1 MGVSFKEIRKVTAL
15 GALCTSLTLLAAC
28 SSGSDD
34 DDNVDTGTANDP
46 VSEPANEGETQ
57 TPVAGDSALGSEL
70 ISSWVACSDGP
81 GLRVEFV
88 FDGTNFTNNVGVGS
102 CDGFVSADQ
111 VLPNAGP
118 YEIIGTTTTETGL
131 TAFIM
136 ELTTTT
142 IAGSMVFDSLVET
155 RTRLAFVSD
164 SAELF
169 FSSDARE
176 GEELPTALNLDIPYV
191 RF

>member
-34 DDNVDTGTANDP
+34 DDNVGTGTVNNP
-46 VSEPANEGETQ
+46 VGEPANEGET
-57 TPVAGDSALGSEL
+57 ALGSEL
-70 ISSWVACSDGP
+70 ISSWVACTDGP
-81 GLRVEFV
+81 GVRVEFV
-88 FDGTNFTNNVGVGS
+88 FDGTNFSNGVGGGS
-102 CDGFVSADQ
+102 CNGFTSADQ
-111 VLPNAGP
+111 VLTNAGP
-118 YEIIGTTTTETGL
+118 YEITGTTTTETGL

-136 ELTTTT
+136 EMTTTT

-155 RTRLAFVSD
+155 RTRLAYVSD
-164 SAELF
+164 SNELF
-169 FSSDARE
+169 FSSDAFE
-176 GEELPTALNLDIPYV
+176 GDELPTALNLNTPYV